1 MLQDDNDKT
10 EKGHKDISR
19 VQTGLENQLSDQS
32 KMPPG
37 NSGQWDSPFMFK
49 QLGNLE
55 QKLIKW
61 DCICSQVSFSIN

>member
-10 EKGHKDISR
+10 EKGHKDMSR

-37 NSGQWDSPFMFK
+37 NSE
-49 QLGNLE
+49 GNGTHHL
-55 QKLIKW
+55 
-61 DCICSQVSFSIN
+61 CSSS